1 MMSMIHEALRKAE
14 ENRVGQSEKDIAPVH
29 ELEKPDPSDGISTP
43 LSPSFLIQIL
53 QDIRRTVTSIYEIHL
68 LSMRE
73 PNHDEMGKHC
83 SKAMTQG
90 FHRIVS
96 VLDML
101 SSYIHMASPII
112 KKNTLNRILEE
123 ILESKK
129 KKFRAENITLMRH
142 FDKELP
148 ETILHDE
155 QVRFIL
161 SSVLQYVIHST
172 PPGGSIEIVT
182 RFVHD
187 QKGQG
192 LISIAPLKNQ
202 YSEIL
207 IFSSY
212 PQSLFHKLEGTAVVP
227 DIEKNGASHLLLGLV
242 KEMIRR
248 SQSRVEFQMDQMKS
262 QTRISLKF
270 PVERRQVACYH
281 LDNL

>member
-1 MMSMIHEALRKAE
+1 MMSMIHEALSKAE
-14 ENRVGQSEKDIAPVH
+14 KNRVVQSEKDTAPVY
-29 ELEKPDPSDGISTP
+29 ELERPDPSDGISTP
-43 LSPSFLIQIL
+43 LSPLFLIQIL
-53 QDIRRTVTSIYEIHL
+53 QDIKKTITSIYEIHL

-73 PNHDEMGKHC
+73 PNHDEMREHC
-83 SKAMTQG
+83 SEAMTQR

-112 KKNTLNRILEE
+112 KKNTLHRILEE
-123 ILESKK
+123 ILESNKK
-129 KKFRAENITLMRH
+129 KLRTENIILVKR

-161 SSVLQYVIHST
+161 SSVLQYVINST
-172 PPGGSIEIVT
+172 PPGESIEIVT

-212 PQSLFHKLEGTAVVP
+212 PQSLFHKSAGTAVVP
-227 DIEKNGASHLLLGLV
+227 DIEKNGTSHLLLELV

-248 SQSRVEFQMDQMKS
+248 SQSKVEFQMDQMKS
-262 QTRISLKF
+262 QMRISLKF
-270 PVERRQVACYH
+270 PVERRQVACYRS
-281 LDNL
+281 DNL